1 MAKFG
6 IGQAVRRLEDRR
18 FTTGGGAFVGDLVLP
33 RQCHGVAVLSP
44 HAHAV
49 IESIDARAAKAAP
62 GVVCVLVGADA
73 VADKVNGIPPF
84 FMPES
89 WGGPKG
95 FSTIRP
101 LLLSDRVRRVGDYV
115 AFVVAETEAQ
125 ARDAAEL
132 VVVNYRPLPALID
145 LEEAAKADAPK
156 IWPDCPTGNIGVTI
170 AFGDEAAADAAF
182 AAAKHVAKVRLVN
195 NRVTANPIEPRCA
208 VGVYEPAD
216 GRYTLHTTSQD
227 PHSVR
232 TAVSAALNAPESK
245 IRVSSPDVGGGFGMK
260 ANLYPD
266 DVLVLWA
273 ARRCGRPVK
282 WTATRSESLLC
293 DNHARDQVVYG
304 ELALDEH
311 GKFLAIRSTAY
322 QALGAYWWAAAT
334 APLFWSLMF
343 IPSLYDVQTIDIR
356 TTAVCTNTTPTS
368 VYRGAGRPEAIYL
381 IERLVERAAQITG
394 IDRVELRRRNLIKP
408 SALPY
413 HTPTHHI
420 YDSGEFEALLDKCLK
435 LADWDGFAARRRASE
450 RSGKL
455 RGRAVTPYIELGGVF
470 NERME
475 IRFDP
480 GGMVSIVAGTH
491 SHGQGHATA
500 FAQLVAEWLGVP
512 FEAINYI
519 QGDTDKVMFGRGT
532 FAARSSLVGGNG
544 LRVAADALIARGK
557 EMAGAIMEAAPGDIE
572 FNAGAFTVAGTDKR
586 MSIVDVARAFFAPA
600 GPVMKLG
607 LGLDGVGTWSGVPG
621 GAPNY
626 PNGCQVCEVEVDPD
640 TGAVRIDRFAAVDDL
655 GMAINPMICEGQIHG
670 GVAQGVGQALFE
682 NIVYDRETGQLM
694 TGSFLDYG
702 MPRAG
707 DLPPFVSELVEI
719 PAKTNPLGI
728 KGIGEAGTI
737 AAPPTVVNAVLDALR
752 ERGVEHLD
760 MPLTPAR
767 IWQAAN
773 SVKSNS

>member
-311 GKFLAIRSTAY
+311 
-322 QALGAYWWAAAT
+322 
-334 APLFWSLMF
+334 
-343 IPSLYDVQTIDIR
+343 
-356 TTAVCTNTTPTS
+356 
-368 VYRGAGRPEAIYL
+368 
-381 IERLVERAAQITG
+381 
-394 IDRVELRRRNLIKP
+394 
-408 SALPY
+408 
-413 HTPTHHI
+413 
-420 YDSGEFEALLDKCLK
+420 
-435 LADWDGFAARRRASE
+435 
-450 RSGKL
+450 
-455 RGRAVTPYIELGGVF
+455 
-470 NERME
+470 
-475 IRFDP
+475 
-480 GGMVSIVAGTH
+480 
-491 SHGQGHATA
+491 
-500 FAQLVAEWLGVP
+500 
-512 FEAINYI
+512 
-519 QGDTDKVMFGRGT
+519 
-532 FAARSSLVGGNG
+532 
-544 LRVAADALIARGK
+544 
-557 EMAGAIMEAAPGDIE
+557 
-572 FNAGAFTVAGTDKR
+572 
-586 MSIVDVARAFFAPA
+586 
-600 GPVMKLG
+600 
-607 LGLDGVGTWSGVPG
+607 
-621 GAPNY
+621 
-626 PNGCQVCEVEVDPD
+626 
-640 TGAVRIDRFAAVDDL
+640 
-655 GMAINPMICEGQIHG
+655 
-670 GVAQGVGQALFE
+670 
-682 NIVYDRETGQLM
+682 
-694 TGSFLDYG
+694 
-702 MPRAG
+702 
-707 DLPPFVSELVEI
+707 
-719 PAKTNPLGI
+719 
-728 KGIGEAGTI
+728 
-737 AAPPTVVNAVLDALR
+737 
-752 ERGVEHLD
+752 
-760 MPLTPAR
+760 
-767 IWQAAN
+767 
-773 SVKSNS
+773 